1 MSFNIKEATKLLLE
15 KIKETMKLSLIRF
28 ACYLDNIFGDQPC
41 PSNDEDVIK
50 DWNIERKIDWFRLN
64 GRIN

>member
-28 ACYLDNIFGDQPC
+28 ACYLDDIFGDQPC
-41 PSNDEDVIK
+41 PSNDEEIIK
-50 DWNIERKIDWFRLN
+50 DWNIERKVNWFRL
-64 GRIN
+64 

>member
-1 MSFNIKEATKLLLE
+1 MTFKIKSAMKLRFE

-28 ACYLDNIFGDQPC
+28 ACYLDDIYGDQPC
-41 PSNDEDVIK
+41 PSHDEEIIK

-64 GRIN
+64 GRID

>member
-1 MSFNIKEATKLLLE
+1 MSFNMKETTKLLLE